1 MKKNTFAACIAVLIM
16 TVSAHAGSIFSSVNP
31 ISSSQEASIEAW
43 VDSVNIYK
51 DREPGHRLVNV
62 PIELTNDVDGP
73 GEIIQNSNSDK
84 TRADYQIE
92 VTTNRLAVIY
102 VGLDS
107 RHSESHPL
115 AWMQDTSKTGLPS
128 VFFDTGRT
136 VDIDEGSTAEN
147 AGEGIDN
154 QFNLWATIAPAG
166 TYNFFEQTFGGGSNN
181 YFIAADETIIANVQE
196 VPEPA
201 ALSILGVG
209 LCGLLTIRRRRRK

>member
-51 DREPGHRLVNV
+51 DRDPGHRLVNI

-92 VTTNRLAVIY
+92 VTTSRLAVIY

-201 ALSILGVG
+201 AVSILGVG
-209 LCGLLTIRRRRRK
+209 LCGLLTIRRRRK